1 MSDNNSTANTIPAE
15 WTKTLQGEICRLG
28 NGEKSQV
35 AGFPYFEVKYLRG
48 QKPKTLVNEGRFVLK
63 DNKVIIVDG
72 ENSGEVFTIPENGYM
87 GSTCK
92 VLEIN
97 PKIDEKFLLYF
108 IASKKQLY
116 RNKKKGSA
124 IPHLDKKLFAEM
136 PFAYPKLLSEQQ
148 RIVAK
153 IEELFSKLDAGIESL
168 KKAKKQLAVY
178 RQAVLKE
185 ALNGKNAW
193 GKIQADDCVEDEDY
207 SLAIGPF
214 GSDLKVDDYTESGV
228 RLVFVRDVTSCFA
241 DKKNK
246 FVSEIKANQL
256 EAHNVFQG
264 DLLITKMGDPP
275 GQTAIYPF
283 ERGVITSDILRMK
296 VNENIINKYFAM
308 YYILSPEGKQQIK
321 SMTQGVAQKKI
332 SLGRF
337 KKFMFSVPELTEQ
350 SSIVSQI
357 ESRLSVCDQI
367 ERTVNESLEKADVLR
382 QSILKKAFEGGL

>member
-1 MSDNNSTANTIPAE
+1 MNNILDGWKEYRLEEILDFEQPTPYIVKSTNYDNSYDTPVLTAGKSFIIG
-15 WTKTLQGEICRLG
+15 KTNET
-28 NGEKSQV
+28 NGIYKNL
-35 AGFPYFEVKYLRG
+35 P
-48 QKPKTLVNEGRFVLK
+48 
-63 DNKVIIVDG
+63 VIIFDD
-72 ENSGEVFTIPENGYM
+72 FTTATQFVNFPFKVKSSAMKILTAKKDLIIP
-87 GSTCK
+87 K
-92 VLEIN
+92 
-97 PKIDEKFLLYF
+97 
-108 IASKKQLY
+108 
-116 RNKKKGSA
+116 
-124 IPHLDKKLFAEM
+124 
-136 PFAYPKLLSEQQ
+136 FAYYRMQIIKFDTSTHKRYWIQQYSKQIITLPSISEQQ

-153 IEELFSKLDAGIESL
+153 IEDLFSKLDAGIESL
-168 KKAKKQLAVY
+168 KKAKQQLAVY

-296 VNENIINKYFAM
+296 VNENVINKYFAM